1 MRTLYSVL
9 ATAIASFVAVALVPS
24 AHVIGQPQWAAYLA
38 FALMLCVINAIVK
51 PIIQVLSIPVT
62 VLTLGL
68 FSFVIDALMVSLA
81 SNLSANVFGVGV
93 VVTGFWATLFVAL
106 IVSVVSGL
114 LSAKD

>member
-81 SNLSANVFGVGV
+81 SNLAANVFGVGV
-93 VVTGFWATLFVAL
+93 VDTGFWATLFVAL

-114 LSAKD
+114 LGAKD

>member
-1 MRTLYSVL
+1 MRTLMSVL

-24 AHVIGQPQWAAYLA
+24 AHVVGQPQWAAYLA
-38 FALMLCVINAIVK
+38 FALMLCVMNAIVK
-51 PIIQVLSIPVT
+51 PIIKILSIPVT
-62 VLTLGL
+62 VITLGL

-81 SNLSANVFGVGV
+81 SNLAESVFGMGV

-114 LSAKD
+114 LGAKD

>member
-9 ATAIASFVAVALVPS
+9 ATTIASFVAVALVPS

-81 SNLSANVFGVGV
+81 SNLAANVFGVGV

-114 LSAKD
+114 LGAKD

>member
-1 MRTLYSVL
+1 MKTLISVL

-38 FALMLCVINAIVK
+38 FALMLCVMNAIVK

-62 VLTLGL
+62 VVTLGL
-68 FSFVIDALMVSLA
+68 FSFVIDAFMVLLA
-81 SNLSANVFGVGV
+81 SNLAESVFGVGV
-93 VVTGFWATLFVAL
+93 VVSGLGSAIFVAL

-114 LSAKD
+114 LGAKG

>member
-24 AHVIGQPQWAAYLA
+24 ARVIGQPQWAAYLA
-38 FALMLCVINAIVK
+38 FALMLCVMNAIVK

-81 SNLSANVFGVGV
+81 SNLAANVFGVGV

-114 LSAKD
+114 LGAKD